1 MYTSTPYS
9 VPLELTGASSSNKN
23 KILLCGDK
31 LYLLFILLFFSIPL
45 TVNTK
50 RVKKFC
56 QRKESS
62 EAEDNS
68 TYVDIGQLD
77 GSINSLNDVT
87 ASNSRVPC
95 TTLTTSMKNPR
106 NPFLLNISLSH
117 ITNVIFRAFWF

>member
-9 VPLELTGASSSNKN
+9 VSLELTGASSSNKS

-31 LYLLFILLFFSIPL
+31 IYLLFILLFFSIPL
-45 TVNTK
+45 TVK

-95 TTLTTSMKNPR
+95 TTLTTSMKNPL